1 MNALCVVGE
10 WRTFAMPAVHLSI
23 VKAAKVWN
31 ADAFMFYH
39 TRYDGKAMAHGHRD
53 NAEACAF
60 NSSLLTIFKTAE
72 EVAPPC
78 PNKEWKASVQFRQ
91 ISACFS
97 HAMRTGQSYRWF
109 IRSRPDYLIHNP
121 KPLPTDATR
130 ILVGYPK
137 PDMLFAIPSQR
148 INAWFHGMPNSCQP
162 GCCIEYI
169 HRMFKLAPPAPRR
182 DAAASA
188 GRDNK
193 TVVRWLQDGAIV
205 RGTHRLAWKT
215 MWRPDADTIS
225 RLTCN
230 ITGHPK
236 RDNITRHPKRD
247 SRALSNVMST
257 RRQKNGIRM

>member
-39 TRYDGKAMAHGHRD
+39 TRYDGKAMAHSHRD
-53 NAEACAF
+53 NASACAF
-60 NSSLLTIFKTAE
+60 NSSLRAIFKTAK
-72 EVAPPC
+72 EVAPLC

-121 KPLPTDATR
+121 KPLPTVATR

-169 HRMFKLAPPAPRR
+169 HRMFKL
-182 DAAASA
+182 
-188 GRDNK
+188 K
-193 TVVRWLQDGAIV
+193 TLVRWTQDGAIV
-205 RGTHRLAWKT
+205 RGTHRFAYKT

-236 RDNITRHPKRD
+236 RDNR
-247 SRALSNVMST
+247 SLSNVMST
-257 RRQKNGIRM
+257 RSHKNGTRM